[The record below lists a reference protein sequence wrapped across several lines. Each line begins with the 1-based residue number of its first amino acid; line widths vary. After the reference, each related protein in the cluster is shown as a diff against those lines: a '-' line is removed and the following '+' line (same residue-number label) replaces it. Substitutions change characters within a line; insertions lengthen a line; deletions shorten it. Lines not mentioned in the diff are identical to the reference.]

1 VLHIL
6 IVDDNPSD
14 RLLIIREL
22 EREFSGFQATE
33 ILDASAFAEA
43 LATESFDIAIIDYQL
58 RWSNGLQVLRAVKSR
73 FPDCPVIMFTN
84 TGNEEIAVEAMKAGL
99 DDYIIKSPRHY
110 VRLAVAVQGVLKR
123 VAAQKQVVRLENRL
137 QSLLDRLN
145 VGVFSST
152 VNGRL
157 LESNQAFLRLLGL
170 ENLQQAQTIDL
181 RDLFWISLDLSEQV
195 TAQAREVSLPK
206 ADGLLKWVL
215 LTQYFNT
222 NSEGETV
229 IDGLLEDITSLK
241 QAEIALRQLNE
252 TLEMRVSDRTAE
264 LEDVNAQLEAFAYSV
279 SHDLRAPLRAI
290 ESFAQILLTDY
301 SAVLDATG
309 EDFLQRIEGSAAL
322 MNTLIENLLDY
333 SRLSRSNLPI
343 APANLSLIV
352 AEAHTQLGEE
362 IRSKKAIITFEP
374 LPSVLGHSAT
384 LLRVLVNLLSNALKF
399 VSPGVQ
405 PRIRIWAEEVEEVL
419 RRREVPPRSLG
430 ETETLR
436 VESDTTTKWIHLWV
450 EDNGIGIAPEYHQR
464 IFGVFER
471 LHGVEVYP
479 GTGIGLAIARKGVE
493 RMGGK
498 IGVESA
504 LGQGSRFWIELRKY
518 EP

>member
-1 VLHIL
+1 MLHIL

-22 EREFSGFQATE
+22 EREFSGFQVAE

-43 LATESFDIAIIDYQL
+43 LATEIFDMAIIDYQL
-58 RWSNGLQVLRAVKSR
+58 RWSNGLEVLRAVKSR

-145 VGVFSST
+145 VGVFSCT

-157 LESNQAFLRLLGL
+157 LESNQAFLRLLEL
-170 ENLQQAQTIDL
+170 ENLQQAQLVDL
-181 RDLFWISLDLSEQV
+181 RDLFRTSLDLD
-195 TAQAREVSLPK
+195 TAQTKEISLPK

-222 NSEGETV
+222 TSEGETI

-252 TLEMRVSDRTAE
+252 TLEMRVSSRTAE

-301 SAVLDATG
+301 ASNLDATG
-309 EDFLQRIEGSAAL
+309 LDFLQRIEGSAAL

-343 APANLSLIV
+343 EPVDLSLIV
-352 AEAHTQLGEE
+352 AEANTQLGEE
-362 IRSKKAIITFEP
+362 IRSKKAVIAFEP
-374 LPSVLGHSAT
+374 LPHVLAHSAT
-384 LLRVLVNLLSNALKF
+384 LLRVVVNLLSNALKF
-399 VSPGVQ
+399 VAPGVE
-405 PRIRIWAEEVEEVL
+405 PRIRIWAQEVEEPP
-419 RRREVPPRSLG
+419 RRRDSARLVG
-430 ETETLR
+430 ETETTRTEL
-436 VESDTTTKWIHLWV
+436 DTMTKWIHLRI
-450 EDNGIGIAPEYHQR
+450 EDNGIGIAQEYHQR

-493 RMGGK
+493 RMGGR

-504 LGQGSRFWIELRKY
+504 LGQGSRFRIEFRKY

>member
-22 EREFSGFQATE
+22 EREFSGFQVTE
-33 ILDASAFAEA
+33 ILDATAFTEA

-58 RWSNGLQVLRAVKSR
+58 RWSNGLEVLRGVKSR

-152 VNGRL
+152 VDGRL

-170 ENLQQAQTIDL
+170 ENLQQAQAIDL
-181 RDLFWISLDLSEQV
+181 RDLFWISLDSQQV
-195 TAQAREVSLPK
+195 TAQAREISLPK
-206 ADGLLKWVL
+206 ANGLLKWVL

-222 NSEGETV
+222 TTEGETV

-241 QAEIALRQLNE
+241 QAEIALLQLNE
-252 TLEMRVSDRTAE
+252 TLEIRVSDRTAE

-301 SAVLDATG
+301 SSVLDATG

-343 APANLSLIV
+343 APVNLSLIV
-352 AEAHTQLGEE
+352 SEAYTQLGEE

-399 VSPGVQ
+399 VAPGVE
-405 PRIRIWAEEVEEVL
+405 PRIRVWAQEVEEAPK
-419 RRREVPPRSLG
+419 RREIPPRSVP
-430 ETETLR
+430 ETETAR
-436 VESDTTTKWIHLWV
+436 VESDTRNKWIHLWV
-450 EDNGIGIAPEYHQR
+450 EDNGIGIAPDYHQR

-493 RMGGK
+493 RMGGR

>member
-1 VLHIL
+1 MLHIL

-22 EREFSGFQATE
+22 EREFSGFQVTE
-33 ILDASAFAEA
+33 ILDASAFAQA
-43 LATESFDIAIIDYQL
+43 LTTESFDIAIIDYQL
-58 RWSNGLQVLRAVKSR
+58 RWSNGLQVLRSVKSR

-110 VRLAVAVQGVLKR
+110 VRLAVAVQGVFKR
-123 VAAQKQVVRLENRL
+123 IAAQKQVVRLENRL

-152 VNGRL
+152 VDGRL

-170 ENLQQAQTIDL
+170 ENLQQAQAIDL
-181 RDLFWISLDLSEQV
+181 RDLFLISLDSEQV
-195 TAQAREVSLPK
+195 TAQAREISLPK
-206 ADGLLKWVL
+206 ADGLLRWVL

-222 NSEGETV
+222 TSEGETV
-229 IDGLLEDITSLK
+229 IDGLVEDISSLK

-252 TLEMRVSDRTAE
+252 TLEIRVSDRTAE

-301 SAVLDATG
+301 SRVLDATG

-343 APANLSLIV
+343 APVNLSLIV
-352 AEAHTQLGEE
+352 SEAHTQLGEE
-362 IRSKKAIITFEP
+362 IRSKKAIFTFEP

-399 VSPGVQ
+399 VTPGVE
-405 PRIRIWAEEVEEVL
+405 PRIRIWAHEVEEAP
-419 RRREVPPRSLG
+419 RRKEIPPRSVPEA
-430 ETETLR
+430 ETTR
-436 VESDTTTKWIHLWV
+436 VESDSRTKWIHLWV

-493 RMGGK
+493 RMGGR

>member
-1 VLHIL
+1 MLHIL

-33 ILDASAFAEA
+33 ILDASAFTEA
-43 LATESFDIAIIDYQL
+43 LATERFDIAIIDYQL
-58 RWSNGLQVLRAVKSR
+58 RWSNGLEVLRAVKSR

-152 VNGRL
+152 VDGRL

-170 ENLQQAQTIDL
+170 ENLQQAQAIDL
-181 RDLFWISLDLSEQV
+181 RDLFLISFDSEQV
-195 TAQAREVSLPK
+195 TAQAKEISLPK
-206 ADGLLKWVL
+206 ADGLLRWVL

-222 NSEGETV
+222 TSEGETV
-229 IDGLLEDITSLK
+229 IDGLVEDITSLK

-252 TLEMRVSDRTAE
+252 TLEIRVSDRTAE

-301 SAVLDATG
+301 SRVLDATG

-343 APANLSLIV
+343 ATVNLSLIV
-352 AEAHTQLGEE
+352 SEAHTQLGEE
-362 IRSKKAIITFEP
+362 IRSKKAIINFEP
-374 LPSVLGHSAT
+374 LPPVLGHSAT

-399 VSPGVQ
+399 VPPGVE
-405 PRIRIWAEEVEEVL
+405 PRIRIWAQEVEEVL
-419 RRREVPPRSLG
+419 RRREIPSRSVG
-430 ETETLR
+430 ETETAR
-436 VESDTTTKWIHLWV
+436 VESDRTKWIHLWV

-493 RMGGK
+493 RMGGI

>member
-1 VLHIL
+1 MLHIL

-33 ILDASAFAEA
+33 ILDASAFTEA
-43 LATESFDIAIIDYQL
+43 LATERFDIAIIDYQL
-58 RWSNGLQVLRAVKSR
+58 RWSNGLQVLRSVKSR

-152 VNGRL
+152 VDGRL

-170 ENLQQAQTIDL
+170 ENLQQAQAIDL
-181 RDLFWISLDLSEQV
+181 RDLFLISFDSEQV
-195 TAQAREVSLPK
+195 TAQAKEISLPK
-206 ADGLLKWVL
+206 ADGLLRWVL

-222 NSEGETV
+222 TSEGETV
-229 IDGLLEDITSLK
+229 IDGLVEDITSLK

-252 TLEMRVSDRTAE
+252 TLEIRVSDRTAE

-301 SAVLDATG
+301 SPVLDATG

-343 APANLSLIV
+343 APVDLSLIV
-352 AEAHTQLGEE
+352 SEAHTQLGEE
-362 IRSKKAIITFEP
+362 IRSKKAIISFEP

-399 VSPGVQ
+399 VTPGVE
-405 PRIRIWAEEVEEVL
+405 PRIRIWAQEVEEAP
-419 RRREVPPRSLG
+419 RRREIPPRSVPEA
-430 ETETLR
+430 ETTR
-436 VESDTTTKWIHLWV
+436 VESDSRTKWIHLWV
-450 EDNGIGIAPEYHQR
+450 EDNGIGIASEYHQR

-493 RMGGK
+493 RMGGR

-518 EP
+518 EA